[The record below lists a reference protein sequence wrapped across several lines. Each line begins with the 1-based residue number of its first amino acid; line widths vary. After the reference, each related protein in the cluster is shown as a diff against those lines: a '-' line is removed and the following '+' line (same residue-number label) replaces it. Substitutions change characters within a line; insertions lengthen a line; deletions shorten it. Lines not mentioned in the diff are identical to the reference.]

1 MSNFDCKKPQPCPT
15 PDPTPTP
22 PKPTPA
28 FSVCI
33 ADYTLNWDGTHATL
47 ERTRVTTNGT
57 YGSITIQDGC
67 VVGYGECEVPTY
79 TPPYC
84 NPNPAPCNE
93 GGGGGSGGGTGT
105 TATVSPRA
113 GNQLTTD
120 NYGLYAKAYVQ
131 GGTGVT
137 VTGQGTQTSPYI
149 ISMASGTGGGTT
161 GGKIVGQG
169 PITVDERNGV
179 YFVSMPRADLTAG
192 KYGPFNVNEYGVITG
207 IDDNVA
213 MLTSDNISGSN
224 DVQITK
230 VADGITIDLTPTQL
244 TANSYRF
251 GGYDVSISDGGRIT
265 NATQVARTEAG
276 TYKFGA
282 YNVTLD
288 QFGGITGIA
297 QSPEVP
303 QSAGSFT
310 TSDGSKVFY
319 DDTGRIIRVEA
330 GGSTG
335 KGPIMDMYEVVRG
348 GGDDHEVGYL
358 KTTSYGTPL
367 EVLSSSS
374 IISGGSAFVTYK
386 LPAYIKSGS
395 QIEVTLNNK
404 LLEQGKDY
412 SVDVATSTLSMRY
425 DTNSQGHA
433 YLYAIVLRG

>member
-1 MSNFDCKKPQPCPT
+1 MSNLDCKKPQPCPT

-22 PKPTPA
+22 PKSTPA

-33 ADYTLNWDGTHATL
+33 ADYTLHWDGTHATL
-47 ERTRVTTNGT
+47 ERTRFTTNGT
-57 YGSITIQDGC
+57 YCSITIQDGC

-93 GGGGGSGGGTGT
+93 GVSGGGGTGT
-105 TATVSPRA
+105 KATVSPRA
-113 GNQLTTD
+113 GNQLASD

-131 GGTGVT
+131 GGSGVT

-161 GGKIVGQG
+161 GGAIVGQG
-169 PITVDERNGV
+169 PISVEERNGV
-179 YFVSMPRADLTAG
+179 YFISIPRANLTAG

-207 IDDNVA
+207 IDGTVA
-213 MLTSDNISGSN
+213 MLTSDNINGSN

-230 VADGITIDLTPTQL
+230 VAGGITIDLAPTQL
-244 TANSYRF
+244 TDNSYRF

-265 NATQVARTEAG
+265 NATRVAQTEAG
-276 TYKFGA
+276 TYKLGA

-288 QFGGITGIA
+288 QYGGITGIA

-319 DDTGRIIRVEA
+319 DDTGRIIRVEL
-330 GGSTG
+330 GESTG

-348 GGDDHEVGYL
+348 GGYDHEVGYL

-367 EVLSSSS
+367 EVLSSSG

-386 LPAYIKSGS
+386 LPEYIKSGS
-395 QIEVTLNNK
+395 QIEVTLNNE
-404 LLEQGKDY
+404 LLEQGNDY
-412 SVDVATSTLSMRY
+412 SVDVSTSTLSMRY
-425 DTNSQGHA
+425 DTNSQGID
-433 YLYAIVLRG
+433 YVYAIVLRG

>member
-1 MSNFDCKKPQPCPT
+1 MSNLDCKKPQPCPT
-15 PDPTPTP
+15 SDPTPTT
-22 PKPTPA
+22 PKQTPA

-33 ADYTLNWDGTHATL
+33 ADYTLHWDGTHATL
-47 ERTRVTTNGT
+47 ERTRFTSDGT
-57 YGSITIQDGC
+57 YGSITLQGGC

-93 GGGGGSGGGTGT
+93 GGGGGGTGT
-105 TATVSPRA
+105 TVRVSPRA

-120 NYGLYAKAYVQ
+120 GYGLYAKAYVQ

-149 ISMASGTGGGTT
+149 ISMAGGTGVGTT

-179 YFVSMPRADLTAG
+179 YFVSMPRADLSAG
-192 KYGPFNVNEYGVITG
+192 KYGAFTINEYGVITS
-207 IDDNVA
+207 IDGNVDV
-213 MLTSDNISGSN
+213 LTSDNISGSN

-230 VADGITIDLTPTQL
+230 VADGITIDLAPAQL
-244 TANSYRF
+244 EANSYRF

-265 NATQVARTEAG
+265 NAARVAQTEAG
-276 TYKFGA
+276 TYKLGA

-288 QFGGITGIA
+288 QYGGITGIA

-348 GGDDHEVGYL
+348 GGYDHEVGYL

-367 EVLSSSS
+367 EVLSSSG
-374 IISGGSAFVTYK
+374 ITSGGLAFVTYK

-395 QIEVTLNNK
+395 QIEVTLNNE
-404 LLEQGKDY
+404 LLQQGVDY
-412 SVDVATSTLSMRY
+412 SVDVASSTLSMRY
-425 DTNSQGHA
+425 YTNSQGND
-433 YLYAIVLRG
+433 YIYAIVLRG

>member
-1 MSNFDCKKPQPCPT
+1 MSNLDCKKPQPCPT

-33 ADYTLNWDGTHATL
+33 ADYTLHWDGTHATL
-47 ERTRVTTNGT
+47 ERTRLTTNGT

-93 GGGGGSGGGTGT
+93 GGGGGGTGT

-137 VTGQGTQTSPYI
+137 VTGQGTQPSPYI

-161 GGKIVGQG
+161 GGAIVGQG
-169 PITVDERNGV
+169 PISVEERNGV
-179 YFVSMPRADLTAG
+179 YFISMPRANLTAG

-207 IDDNVA
+207 IDDNVD
-213 MLTSDNISGSN
+213 MLTSDNIGGSD

-230 VADGITIDLTPTQL
+230 VAGGITIDLAPTQL

-276 TYKFGA
+276 TYKLGA

-288 QFGGITGIA
+288 QYGGITGIA

-330 GGSTG
+330 GGSSG
-335 KGPIMDMYEVVRG
+335 KGPIMDTYKVVRG
-348 GGDDHEVGYL
+348 GGPDREVDYL

-374 IISGGSAFVTYK
+374 SIVSGRVSVAYK

-395 QIEVTLNNK
+395 QIEVTRENV
-404 LLEQGKDY
+404 LLEQGIDY
-412 SVDVATSTLSMRY
+412 FVDLSTPSLTVSYTNHQNTESVYT
-425 DTNSQGHA
+425 
-433 YLYAIVLRG
+433 IVLRG

>member
-1 MSNFDCKKPQPCPT
+1 MSNLDCKKPQPCPT

-22 PKPTPA
+22 PKSTPA

-33 ADYTLNWDGTHATL
+33 ADYTLHWDGTHATL
-47 ERTRVTTNGT
+47 ERTRFTTNGT

-93 GGGGGSGGGTGT
+93 GVSGGGGTGT
-105 TATVSPRA
+105 KATVSPRA
-113 GNQLTTD
+113 GNQLASD

-131 GGTGVT
+131 GGSGVT

-161 GGKIVGQG
+161 GGAIVGQG
-169 PITVDERNGV
+169 PISVEERNGV
-179 YFVSMPRADLTAG
+179 YFISMPRDNLTAG

-207 IDDNVA
+207 IDGTVA
-213 MLTSDNISGSN
+213 MLTSDNINGSN

-230 VADGITIDLTPTQL
+230 VAGGITIDLAPTQL
-244 TANSYRF
+244 TDNSYRF

-265 NATQVARTEAG
+265 NATRVAQTEAG
-276 TYKFGA
+276 TYKLGA

-288 QFGGITGIA
+288 QYGGITGIA

-319 DDTGRIIRVEA
+319 DDTGRIIRVEV

-335 KGPIMDMYEVVRG
+335 KGPIMDMYEVVRSG
-348 GGDDHEVGYL
+348 GYDHEVGYL

-367 EVLSSSS
+367 EVLSSSG

-386 LPAYIKSGS
+386 LPEYIKSGS
-395 QIEVTLNNK
+395 QIEVTLNNE
-404 LLEQGKDY
+404 LLEQGNDY
-412 SVDVATSTLSMRY
+412 SVDVSTSTLSMRY
-425 DTNSQGHA
+425 DTNSQGSD
-433 YLYAIVLRG
+433 YVYAIVLRG

>member
-1 MSNFDCKKPQPCPT
+1 MSNLDCKKPQPCPT

-33 ADYTLNWDGTHATL
+33 ADYTLHWDGTHATL
-47 ERTRVTTNGT
+47 ERTRFTTNGT

-93 GGGGGSGGGTGT
+93 GGSGGGTGT

-113 GNQLTTD
+113 GNQLSSDT
-120 NYGLYAKAYVQ
+120 YGLYAKAYVQ

-161 GGKIVGQG
+161 GGTIVGQG
-169 PITVDERNGV
+169 PISVEERNGV
-179 YFVSMPRADLTAG
+179 YFISMPRANLTAG

-207 IDDNVA
+207 IDDSVA
-213 MLTSDNISGSN
+213 MLTSDNINGSN
-224 DVQITK
+224 DVQITNS
-230 VADGITIDLTPTQL
+230 AGSITIDLAPTQL
-244 TANSYRF
+244 TASSYRF

-265 NATQVARTEAG
+265 NATRVAQTEAG
-276 TYKFGA
+276 TYKLGA

-288 QFGGITGIA
+288 QYGGITGIA

-330 GGSTG
+330 GGSTA

-348 GGDDHEVGYL
+348 GGYDHEVGYL
-358 KTTSYGTPL
+358 KMTSYGTPL
-367 EVLSSSS
+367 EVLSSGST
-374 IISGGSAFVTYK
+374 IGSGPVSVTYK
-386 LPAYIKSGS
+386 LPAYIKSGP
-395 QIEVTLNNK
+395 QIEVTINNA

-412 SVDVATSTLSMRY
+412 FVDVATSTLSMRY
-425 DTNSQGHA
+425 STNSQGND

>member
-1 MSNFDCKKPQPCPT
+1 MSNLDCKKPQPCPT

-22 PKPTPA
+22 PKPTPV
-28 FSVCI
+28 FSVCV
-33 ADYTLNWDGTHATL
+33 ADYTLHWDGTHATL
-47 ERTRVTTNGT
+47 ERTRFTPDGT

-93 GGGGGSGGGTGT
+93 GGSGGGGTGT

-113 GNQLTTD
+113 DNQLTSD

-149 ISMASGTGGGTT
+149 ISMAGGTGGGTT

-179 YFVSMPRADLTAG
+179 YFVSMPRANLTAG

-213 MLTSDNISGSN
+213 MLTSDNIGGSN
-224 DVQITK
+224 DVQVTK
-230 VADGITIDLTPTQL
+230 VADGITIDLVPTQL
-244 TANSYRF
+244 TASSYRF

-265 NATQVARTEAG
+265 NATRVARTEAG
-276 TYKFGA
+276 TYKLGA

-288 QFGGITGIA
+288 PFGGITGIA

-319 DDTGRIIRVEA
+319 DDTGRIIRVEV

-348 GGDDHEVGYL
+348 GGYDHEVGYL
-358 KTTSYGTPL
+358 KTTAYGTPL
-367 EVLSSSS
+367 EVLSSSG
-374 IISGGSAFVTYK
+374 IISGGLASVTYK

-404 LLEQGKDY
+404 LLEQGMDY
-412 SVDVATSTLSMRY
+412 TVDVSTSTLSMRY
-425 DTNSQGHA
+425 YTNSQGSD
-433 YLYAIVLRG
+433 YVYAIVLRG

>member
-1 MSNFDCKKPQPCPT
+1 MSNLDCKKPQPCPT

-22 PKPTPA
+22 PKSTPA

-33 ADYTLNWDGTHATL
+33 ADYTLHWDGTHATL
-47 ERTRVTTNGT
+47 ERTRFTTNGT

-93 GGGGGSGGGTGT
+93 GVSGGGGTGT
-105 TATVSPRA
+105 KATVSPRA
-113 GNQLTTD
+113 GNQLASD

-131 GGTGVT
+131 GGSGVT

-161 GGKIVGQG
+161 GGAIVGQG
-169 PITVDERNGV
+169 PISVEERNGV
-179 YFVSMPRADLTAG
+179 YFISMPRANLTAG

-207 IDDNVA
+207 IDGTVA
-213 MLTSDNISGSN
+213 MLTSDNINGSN

-230 VADGITIDLTPTQL
+230 VASGITIDLAPTQL
-244 TANSYRF
+244 TDNSYRF

-265 NATQVARTEAG
+265 NATRVAQTEAG
-276 TYKFGA
+276 TYKLGA

-288 QFGGITGIA
+288 QYGGITGIA

-319 DDTGRIIRVEA
+319 DDTGRIIRVEV

-335 KGPIMDMYEVVRG
+335 KGPIMDMYEVVRSG
-348 GGDDHEVGYL
+348 GYDHEVGYL

-367 EVLSSSS
+367 EVLSSSG

-386 LPAYIKSGS
+386 LPEYIKSGS
-395 QIEVTLNNK
+395 QIEVTLNNE
-404 LLEQGKDY
+404 LLEQGNDY
-412 SVDVATSTLSMRY
+412 SVDVSTSTLSMRY
-425 DTNSQGHA
+425 DTNSQGSD
-433 YLYAIVLRG
+433 YVYAIVLRG

>member
-1 MSNFDCKKPQPCPT
+1 MSNLDCKKPQPCPT

-22 PKPTPA
+22 PKSTPA

-33 ADYTLNWDGTHATL
+33 ADYTLHWNGTRATL
-47 ERTRVTTNGT
+47 ERTRVTTDGT
-57 YGSITIQDGC
+57 YGSVIIQDGC

-84 NPNPAPCNE
+84 NPNPTPCNE
-93 GGGGGSGGGTGT
+93 GGGGGAGT

-131 GGTGVT
+131 GSTGVT

-149 ISMASGTGGGTT
+149 ISMASGTGGGAT

-169 PITVDERNGV
+169 PISVEERSGV
-179 YFVSMPRADLTAG
+179 YFISMPRANLTAG
-192 KYGPFNVNEYGVITG
+192 KYGAFNVNEYGIITS
-207 IDDNVA
+207 IDDNVD
-213 MLTSDNISGSN
+213 MLTSDNVSGSN
-224 DVQITK
+224 DVQVTK
-230 VADGITIDLTPTQL
+230 GADGITIDLAPTQL

-276 TYKFGA
+276 TYKLGA

-297 QSPEVP
+297 QSTEVP

-319 DDTGRIIRVEA
+319 DDTGRIIRVE
-330 GGSTG
+330 
-335 KGPIMDMYEVVRG
+335 
-348 GGDDHEVGYL
+348 VGN
-358 KTTSYGTPL
+358 P
-367 EVLSSSS
+367 
-374 IISGGSAFVTYK
+374 
-386 LPAYIKSGS
+386 
-395 QIEVTLNNK
+395 
-404 LLEQGKDY
+404 
-412 SVDVATSTLSMRY
+412 R
-425 DTNSQGHA
+425 
-433 YLYAIVLRG
+433 

>member
-1 MSNFDCKKPQPCPT
+1 MSNLDCKKPQPCPT

-22 PKPTPA
+22 PKSTPA

-33 ADYTLNWDGTHATL
+33 ADYTLHWDGTHATL
-47 ERTRVTTNGT
+47 ERTRFTTNGT

-93 GGGGGSGGGTGT
+93 GVSGGGGTGT
-105 TATVSPRA
+105 KATVSPRA
-113 GNQLTTD
+113 GNQLASD

-131 GGTGVT
+131 GGSGVT

-161 GGKIVGQG
+161 GGAIVGQG
-169 PITVDERNGV
+169 PISVEERNGV
-179 YFVSMPRADLTAG
+179 YFISMPRANLTAG

-207 IDDNVA
+207 IDGTVA
-213 MLTSDNISGSN
+213 MLTSDNINGSN

-230 VADGITIDLTPTQL
+230 VAGGITIDLAPTQL
-244 TANSYRF
+244 TDNSYRF

-265 NATQVARTEAG
+265 NATRVAQTEAG
-276 TYKFGA
+276 TYKLGA

-288 QFGGITGIA
+288 QYGGITGIA

-319 DDTGRIIRVEA
+319 DDTGRIIRVEV

-335 KGPIMDMYEVVRG
+335 KGPIMDMYEVVRSG
-348 GGDDHEVGYL
+348 GYDHEVGYL

-367 EVLSSSS
+367 EVLSSSG

-386 LPAYIKSGS
+386 LPEYIKSGS
-395 QIEVTLNNK
+395 QIEVTLNNE
-404 LLEQGKDY
+404 LLEQGNDY
-412 SVDVATSTLSMRY
+412 SVDVSTSTLSMRY
-425 DTNSQGHA
+425 DTNSQGSD
-433 YLYAIVLRG
+433 YVYAIVLRG

>member
-1 MSNFDCKKPQPCPT
+1 MSNLDCKKPQPCPT

-22 PKPTPA
+22 PKSTPA

-33 ADYTLNWDGTHATL
+33 ADYTLHWDGTHATL
-47 ERTRVTTNGT
+47 ERTQFTTNGT

-93 GGGGGSGGGTGT
+93 GGSGGGGTGT
-105 TATVSPRA
+105 TATVSPRT

-149 ISMASGTGGGTT
+149 ISMASGAGGGTT
-161 GGKIVGQG
+161 GGAIVGQG
-169 PITVDERNGV
+169 PISVEERNGV
-179 YFVSMPRADLTAG
+179 YFISMPRANLTAG

-207 IDDNVA
+207 IDDNVTV
-213 MLTSDNISGSN
+213 LTSDNIGGSN
-224 DVQITK
+224 DVQVTK
-230 VADGITIDLTPTQL
+230 VADGITIDLAPTQL

-265 NATQVARTEAG
+265 NATQVAQTEEG

-288 QFGGITGIA
+288 PYGGITAIA
-297 QSPEVP
+297 QSSEVP

-319 DDTGRIIRVEA
+319 DDTGRIIRVEV

-335 KGPIMDMYEVVRG
+335 KGPIMDIYIISTWE
-348 GGDDHEVGYL
+348 DDDGVMAG
-358 KTTSYGTPL
+358 TTIEAMGTPL
-367 EVLSSSS
+367 V
-374 IISGGSAFVTYK
+374 V
-386 LPAYIKSGS
+386 KSGS
-395 QIEVTLNNK
+395 NPAAGRMQFELPSYITEIDQIKVYQGDTERAHGSVYTVDLNSRTLYFNRPITLDYGDRVSYK
-404 LLEQGKDY
+404 L
-412 SVDVATSTLSMRY
+412 
-425 DTNSQGHA
+425 
-433 YLYAIVLRG
+433 IFRG

>member
-1 MSNFDCKKPQPCPT
+1 MSNLDCKKPQPCPT

-33 ADYTLNWDGTHATL
+33 ADYTLHWDGTHATL
-47 ERTRVTTNGT
+47 ERTRFTTNGT

-93 GGGGGSGGGTGT
+93 GGGGGGTGT

-113 GNQLTTD
+113 GNQLTSD

-161 GGKIVGQG
+161 GGAIVGQG
-169 PITVDERNGV
+169 PISVEERNGV
-179 YFVSMPRADLTAG
+179 YFISMPRADLSAG
-192 KYGPFNVNEYGVITG
+192 KYGAFNVNEYGVITS
-207 IDDNVA
+207 IDDNVD
-213 MLTSDNISGSN
+213 MLTTDNVGGSN

-230 VADGITIDLTPTQL
+230 VADGITIDLAPTQL
-244 TANSYRF
+244 AANSYRF

-265 NATQVARTEAG
+265 NATRVAQTEAG
-276 TYKFGA
+276 TYKLGA

-288 QFGGITGIA
+288 QYGGITGIA

-330 GGSTG
+330 AATAG
-335 KGPIMDMYEVVRG
+335 KGPIMDTYIISTWG
-348 GGDDHEVGYL
+348 KDDGVMAG
-358 KTTSYGTPL
+358 TTIDAMGTPL
-367 EVLSSSS
+367 V
-374 IISGGSAFVTYK
+374 A
-386 LPAYIKSGS
+386 KSGS
-395 QIEVTLNNK
+395 NPAAGRMQFELPSYITVIDQVKVYQGNTELAHGSVYTVDLNSRTLYFNRPITV
-404 LLEQGKDY
+404 DY
-412 SVDVATSTLSMRY
+412 GDSESYTL
-425 DTNSQGHA
+425 
-433 YLYAIVLRG
+433 IFRG

>member
-1 MSNFDCKKPQPCPT
+1 MSNLDCKKPQPCPT

-22 PKPTPA
+22 PKSTTA

-33 ADYTLNWDGTHATL
+33 ADYTLHWDGTHATL
-47 ERTRVTTNGT
+47 ERTQFTPNGT
-57 YGSITIQDGC
+57 YGAITIQDGC

-93 GGGGGSGGGTGT
+93 GGSGGGGTGT

-169 PITVDERNGV
+169 PISVEERNGV
-179 YFVSMPRADLTAG
+179 YFISIPRANLTAG

-213 MLTSDNISGSN
+213 MLTSDNIGGSN

-230 VADGITIDLTPTQL
+230 VADGITIDLAPTQL

-288 QFGGITGIA
+288 QYGGITGIA

-319 DDTGRIIRVEA
+319 DDTGRIIRVEVGA
-330 GGSTG
+330 SPSKGS
-335 KGPIMDMYEVVRG
+335 IMDTYIITTWG
-348 GGDDHEVGYL
+348 KDDGVMAG
-358 KTTSYGTPL
+358 TTIEAMGTPL
-367 EVLSSSS
+367 VVKSGSNPVAGSMQFELPSYITEVDQVKVYHGNTELAH
-374 IISGGSAFVTYK
+374 GSVYTVDLNSRTLYFNRPITVGYGDSKTYK
-386 LPAYIKSGS
+386 LIF
-395 QIEVTLNNK
+395 
-404 LLEQGKDY
+404 
-412 SVDVATSTLSMRY
+412 
-425 DTNSQGHA
+425 
-433 YLYAIVLRG
+433 RG

>member
-1 MSNFDCKKPQPCPT
+1 MSNFDCKKPQPCPK
-15 PDPTPTP
+15 PDTPTDTT
-22 PKPTPA
+22 PKATPA

-33 ADYTLNWDGTHATL
+33 ADYTLHWDGTHATL
-47 ERTRVTTNGT
+47 ERTRLTTNGT

-93 GGGGGSGGGTGT
+93 GGSGGGTGT

-113 GNQLTTD
+113 GNQLTSD

-149 ISMASGTGGGTT
+149 ISMAEGTGGGTT

-169 PITVDERNGV
+169 PISVEERNGV
-179 YFVSMPRADLTAG
+179 YFISMPRADLTAG

-207 IDDNVA
+207 IDDTVD
-213 MLTSDNISGSN
+213 MLTSDNINGSN

-230 VADGITIDLTPTQL
+230 VADGITIDLAPTQL
-244 TANSYRF
+244 AANSYRF
-251 GGYDVSISDGGRIT
+251 GGYDVAISDGGRIT

-288 QFGGITGIA
+288 QFGGITGIV
-297 QSPEVP
+297 QSTEVP

-319 DDTGRIIRVEA
+319 DDTGRIIRIEA
-330 GGSTG
+330 GDSTG
-335 KGPIMDMYEVVRG
+335 KGPIMDAYIIHTWGKNDGEMAG
-348 GGDDHEVGYL
+348 
-358 KTTSYGTPL
+358 TTIETIGTPL
-367 EVLSSSS
+367 VAKA
-374 IISGGSAFVTYK
+374 GSNSFAGSMQFELPSYITAIDQIKVYKNDEELAHGSVYTVDLNSRTLYFSRPITIDYGDKESYK
-386 LPAYIKSGS
+386 LIF
-395 QIEVTLNNK
+395 
-404 LLEQGKDY
+404 
-412 SVDVATSTLSMRY
+412 
-425 DTNSQGHA
+425 
-433 YLYAIVLRG
+433 RG

>member
-1 MSNFDCKKPQPCPT
+1 MSNLDCKKPQPCPT

-33 ADYTLNWDGTHATL
+33 ADYTLHWDGTHATL
-47 ERTRVTTNGT
+47 ERTQFTTNGT
-57 YGSITIQDGC
+57 YGSIIMQDGC

-93 GGGGGSGGGTGT
+93 GGSGGGGGTGT

-113 GNQLTTD
+113 GNQLTSD

-161 GGKIVGQG
+161 GGAMVGQG
-169 PITVDERNGV
+169 PISVEERNGV
-179 YFVSMPRADLTAG
+179 YFISMPRANLTAG

-207 IDDNVA
+207 IDGSVA
-213 MLTSDNISGSN
+213 MLTSDNINGSN
-224 DVQITK
+224 DVQITNS
-230 VADGITIDLTPTQL
+230 AGSITIDLAPTQL
-244 TANSYRF
+244 TASSYRF

-265 NATQVARTEAG
+265 NATRVAQTEAG
-276 TYKFGA
+276 TYKLGA

-348 GGDDHEVGYL
+348 GGYDHEVGYL

-367 EVLSSSS
+367 EVLSSSG
-374 IISGGSAFVTYK
+374 IMSGGLAFVTYK

-395 QIEVTLNNK
+395 QIEVTLNNE
-404 LLEQGKDY
+404 LLQQGVGY
-412 SVDVATSTLSMRY
+412 SVDVASSTLSMRY
-425 DTNSQGHA
+425 YTNSRGND
-433 YLYAIVLRG
+433 YLYVIVLRG

>member
-1 MSNFDCKKPQPCPT
+1 MSNLDCKKPQPCPT
-15 PDPTPTP
+15 PDPTPTT

-47 ERTRVTTNGT
+47 ERTRFTPDGT
-57 YGSITIQDGC
+57 YGSITLQDGC
-67 VVGYGECEVPTY
+67 VVGYGECEVPVY

-93 GGGGGSGGGTGT
+93 GGGGGGGTGT
-105 TATVSPRA
+105 TAIVSPRA

-149 ISMASGTGGGTT
+149 ISMAEGTGGGTT

-179 YFVSMPRADLTAG
+179 YFVSMPRANLTAG
-192 KYGPFNVNEYGVITG
+192 KYGAFNVNEYGVITS
-207 IDDNVA
+207 IDDNVD
-213 MLTSDNISGSN
+213 MLTSDNIGGSN

-230 VADGITIDLTPTQL
+230 AAGGITIDLAPTQL

-276 TYKFGA
+276 TYKLGA

-288 QFGGITGIA
+288 QYGGITAIA
-297 QSPEVP
+297 QSSEVP

-330 GGSTG
+330 GGST
-335 KGPIMDMYEVVRG
+335 
-348 GGDDHEVGYL
+348 
-358 KTTSYGTPL
+358 
-367 EVLSSSS
+367 
-374 IISGGSAFVTYK
+374 
-386 LPAYIKSGS
+386 
-395 QIEVTLNNK
+395 
-404 LLEQGKDY
+404 
-412 SVDVATSTLSMRY
+412 
-425 DTNSQGHA
+425 
-433 YLYAIVLRG
+433 VLRG

>member
-1 MSNFDCKKPQPCPT
+1 MSNLDCKKPQPCPT

-22 PKPTPA
+22 PKPTPV

-33 ADYTLNWDGTHATL
+33 ADYTLHWDGTHATL
-47 ERTRVTTNGT
+47 ERTRFTPDDT

-67 VVGYGECEVPTY
+67 VVGYGEGEVPTY

-93 GGGGGSGGGTGT
+93 GGSGGGGTGT

-113 GNQLTTD
+113 GNQLTSD
-120 NYGLYAKAYVQ
+120 NYGLYANAYVQ

-149 ISMASGTGGGTT
+149 ISMAGGTGGGTT

-179 YFVSMPRADLTAG
+179 YFVSMPRANLTAV

-213 MLTSDNISGSN
+213 MLTSDNIGGSD
-224 DVQITK
+224 DVQVTK
-230 VADGITIDLTPTQL
+230 VTDGITIDLAPTQL
-244 TANSYRF
+244 TAKSYRF
-251 GGYDVSISDGGRIT
+251 GGYDVSISDGGRVT

-288 QFGGITGIA
+288 QFGGITAIA
-297 QSPEVP
+297 QSSEVP

-319 DDTGRIIRVEA
+319 DDTGRIIRVEV

-335 KGPIMDMYEVVRG
+335 KGPIMDAYIINTWG
-348 GGDDHEVGYL
+348 KDDGAMAG
-358 KTTSYGTPL
+358 TSIESMGTPL
-367 EVLSSSS
+367 VVKD
-374 IISGGSAFVTYK
+374 GSKPVAGSMQFELPSYITEIDQIKVYQDNNELPHGSVYTVDLNSRTLYFNRPITIDYGDTASYK
-386 LPAYIKSGS
+386 LIF
-395 QIEVTLNNK
+395 
-404 LLEQGKDY
+404 
-412 SVDVATSTLSMRY
+412 
-425 DTNSQGHA
+425 
-433 YLYAIVLRG
+433 RG

>member
-1 MSNFDCKKPQPCPT
+1 MSNFDCKKPQPCPK

-33 ADYTLNWDGTHATL
+33 ADYTLHWDGTHATL
-47 ERTRVTTNGT
+47 ERTRLTTNGT

-93 GGGGGSGGGTGT
+93 GGSGGGTGT

-113 GNQLTTD
+113 GNQLTSD

-149 ISMASGTGGGTT
+149 ISMAEGTGGGTT

-169 PITVDERNGV
+169 PISVEERNGV
-179 YFVSMPRADLTAG
+179 YFISMPRADLTAG

-207 IDDNVA
+207 IDDTVD
-213 MLTSDNISGSN
+213 MLTSDNINGSN

-230 VADGITIDLTPTQL
+230 VADGITIDLAPTQL
-244 TANSYRF
+244 AANSYRF
-251 GGYDVSISDGGRIT
+251 GGYDVAISDGGRIT

-288 QFGGITGIA
+288 QFGGITGIV
-297 QSPEVP
+297 QSTEVP

-319 DDTGRIIRVEA
+319 DDTGRIIRIEA
-330 GGSTG
+330 GDSTG
-335 KGPIMDMYEVVRG
+335 KGPIMDIYIIHTWG
-348 GGDDHEVGYL
+348 KDDGVMAG
-358 KTTSYGTPL
+358 TTIESMGTPL
-367 EVLSSSS
+367 VVKA
-374 IISGGSAFVTYK
+374 GSNSFAGSMQFELPSYITAIDQIKVYQYNTELAHGSVYTVDLNSRTLYFNRPIAVDYGDSESYK
-386 LPAYIKSGS
+386 LIF
-395 QIEVTLNNK
+395 
-404 LLEQGKDY
+404 
-412 SVDVATSTLSMRY
+412 
-425 DTNSQGHA
+425 
-433 YLYAIVLRG
+433 RG

>member
-1 MSNFDCKKPQPCPT
+1 MSNLDCKKPQPCPK

-33 ADYTLNWDGTHATL
+33 ADYTLHWDGTHATL
-47 ERTRVTTNGT
+47 ERTRLTTNGT

-93 GGGGGSGGGTGT
+93 GGSGGGTGT

-113 GNQLTTD
+113 GNQLTSD

-149 ISMASGTGGGTT
+149 ISMAEGTGGGTT

-169 PITVDERNGV
+169 PISVEERNGV
-179 YFVSMPRADLTAG
+179 YFISMPRADLTAG

-207 IDDNVA
+207 IDDTVD
-213 MLTSDNISGSN
+213 MLTSDNINGSN

-230 VADGITIDLTPTQL
+230 VADGITIDLAPTQL
-244 TANSYRF
+244 AANSYRF
-251 GGYDVSISDGGRIT
+251 GGYDVAISDGGRIT

-288 QFGGITGIA
+288 QFGGITGIV
-297 QSPEVP
+297 QSTEVP

-319 DDTGRIIRVEA
+319 DDTGRIIRIEA
-330 GGSTG
+330 GDSTG
-335 KGPIMDMYEVVRG
+335 KGPIMDAYIIRTWG
-348 GGDDHEVGYL
+348 KDDGVMAG
-358 KTTSYGTPL
+358 TTIEAMGTPL
-367 EVLSSSS
+367 VAKA
-374 IISGGSAFVTYK
+374 GSNSFAGSMQFELPSYITAIDQIKVYQDNTELAHGSVYTVDLNSRTLYFNRPITIDYGDSESYK
-386 LPAYIKSGS
+386 LIF
-395 QIEVTLNNK
+395 
-404 LLEQGKDY
+404 
-412 SVDVATSTLSMRY
+412 
-425 DTNSQGHA
+425 
-433 YLYAIVLRG
+433 RG

>member
-1 MSNFDCKKPQPCPT
+1 MSNLDCKKPQPCPT

-33 ADYTLNWDGTHATL
+33 ADYTLHWDGTHATL
-47 ERTRVTTNGT
+47 ERTRFTTNGT

-93 GGGGGSGGGTGT
+93 GGSGGGTGT

-113 GNQLTTD
+113 GNQLSSDT
-120 NYGLYAKAYVQ
+120 YGLYAKAYVQ

-161 GGKIVGQG
+161 GGAIVGQG
-169 PITVDERNGV
+169 GISVEQRGGV
-179 YFVSMPRADLTAG
+179 YFLSMPRAELTAG

-207 IDDNVA
+207 IDDSVA
-213 MLTSDNISGSN
+213 MLTSDNINGSN
-224 DVQITK
+224 DVQITNS
-230 VADGITIDLTPTQL
+230 AGGITIDLAPTQL
-244 TANSYRF
+244 TASSYRF

-288 QFGGITGIA
+288 RFGGITGIA

-319 DDTGRIIRVEA
+319 DDTGRIIRVET
-330 GGSTG
+330 GSSTT
-335 KGPIMDMYEVVRG
+335 KGAIMDIYIIRTWG
-348 GGDDHEVGYL
+348 KDDGVMAG
-358 KTTSYGTPL
+358 TSIEAMGTPL
-367 EVLSSSS
+367 VS
-374 IISGGSAFVTYK
+374 
-386 LPAYIKSGS
+386 KSGS
-395 QIEVTLNNK
+395 NPVAGRMQFELPSYITEVDQIKVYQGNTELAHGSVYTVDLNSRTLYFSRPTAIDYGDSESYK
-404 LLEQGKDY
+404 L
-412 SVDVATSTLSMRY
+412 
-425 DTNSQGHA
+425 
-433 YLYAIVLRG
+433 IFRG